1 VRRFIAF
8 LIPFVAAASMT
19 ALGQTPPRDAPN
31 GGAEPFR
38 FAVIGDAGTGGRP
51 QFEVSEQLS
60 AVRASFPF
68 DLVILL
74 GDNMYGSQRPED
86 FVDKFERPYASLL
99 GAGVRFFAA
108 LGNHDNQDNRFYSG
122 FNMNGQRYYS
132 FVRQDVRF
140 IVLDTNLLDAKQ
152 MAWFEQTLTSAKEP
166 WKIAYFHHP
175 LYSNGGRHGS
185 NVELRVA
192 LEPLLVKFGVNAVFS
207 GHEHIYERLR
217 PQKGVTYFVAG
228 SGGQLRKGDLEP
240 SASTAAGFDQDQ
252 VFILVEVR
260 GAEMLF
266 RAMSRTGAV
275 VDSGVISRR
284 PTT

>member
-1 VRRFIAF
+1 MAVPGQ
-8 LIPFVAAASMT
+8 IP
-19 ALGQTPPRDAPN
+19 LGDAPE
-31 GGAEPFR
+31 GGAGALR
-38 FAVIGDAGTGGRP
+38 FAVVGDAGTGGRP
-51 QFEVSEQLS
+51 QFEVGEQLS
-60 AVRASFPF
+60 ALRTSFPF

-74 GDNMYGSQRPED
+74 GDNMYGSQRPQD

-99 GAGVRFFAA
+99 RAGVRFFAA
-108 LGNHDNQDNRFYSG
+108 LGNHDNQDNRFYPG

-140 IVLDTNLLDAKQ
+140 IILDTNLLDAKQ
-152 MAWFEQTLTSAKEP
+152 MAWFEQTLSVAREP

-192 LEPLLVKFGVNAVFS
+192 LEPLLVKYGVNAVFS
-207 GHEHIYERLR
+207 GHEHIYERLK

-228 SGGQLRKGDLEP
+228 SGGQLRKGDLEA
-240 SASTAAGFDQDQ
+240 SMSTAAGFDQDQ